1 MKVLMTADAV
11 GGVWTYVLELA
22 RALLPF
28 NVEVVVAVKGGQR
41 LSADQRAAARLAN
54 VRLFESAFKL
64 EWQEDPWEDVDRAGQ
79 WLLGL
84 EAQLNPDVI
93 HLNDFCHGDL
103 PFHAPVLVVGHSC
116 VVSWWEAVRGT
127 ELPLQWQR
135 YWSAVRAGI
144 RGADAVVAP
153 PAAMLES
160 LERHYGPLPFARVI
174 HNGRTLEGPEPTGPR
189 KRLVLAAG
197 RIWDEAK
204 NITQLSKIA
213 SRVPW
218 PVAVAG
224 EARGVPL
231 PGVKKLGPLKPEELA
246 VWLKRAA
253 IYALP
258 VRYEPFGLSI
268 LEAALAGCALVVGDI
283 PSQRELWCGAAELVP
298 PDDPEALASALE
310 RLTRDGPLRAAMAAA
325 ARRRA
330 ARYAPDRM
338 AAGYAGLYL
347 ELARRS
353 QAPVLEVPSS
363 CASSSSAT
371 P

>member
-11 GGVWTYVLELA
+11 GGVWTYVVELA
-22 RALLPF
+22 KAFLPLGI
-28 NVEVVVAVKGGQR
+28 EVVVAVKGGQR

-64 EWQEDPWEDVDRAGQ
+64 EWQDDPWDDLVRSAQ

-103 PFHAPVLVVGHSC
+103 PFRAPVVVVGHSC
-116 VVSWWEAVRGT
+116 RVSWWEAVKRT
-127 ELPLQWQR
+127 ELPPEWHR
-135 YWSAVRAGI
+135 YRNAVRAGI

-153 PAAMLES
+153 SATMLEA

-174 HNGRTLEGPEPTGPR
+174 YNGRALEGPEPSGPR
-189 KRLVLAAG
+189 KQLVLAAG

-204 NITQLSKIA
+204 NVTQLSKIA
-213 SRVPW
+213 SRIPW

-224 EARGVPL
+224 ETRGLAL

-298 PDDPEALASALE
+298 PDDPEALAQALQ
-310 RLTRDGPLRAAMAAA
+310 RLTRDGPLRTAMAAA

-330 ARYAPDRM
+330 SRYAPDRM
-338 AAGYAGLYL
+338 AAGYASLYL
-347 ELARRS
+347 EVARRAQGRFPVAS
-353 QAPVLEVPSS
+353 AACAPQHE
-363 CASSSSAT
+363 ASL
-371 P
+371 

>member
-22 RALLPF
+22 RALAPSG
-28 NVEVVVAVKGGQR
+28 VEVVVAIKGGQR

-54 VRLFESAFKL
+54 VRMFESAFKL
-64 EWQEDPWEDVDRAGQ
+64 EWQEEPWEDVHRAGE

-84 EAQLNPDVI
+84 EAQVQPDVI
-93 HLNDFCHGDL
+93 HLNDFAHGDL
-103 PFHAPVLVVGHSC
+103 PFRAPVLVVGHSC
-116 VVSWWEAVRGT
+116 VLSWWEAVKKT
-127 ELPLQWQR
+127 ALPPEWQR
-135 YWSAVRAGI
+135 YRNAVRAGI

-153 PAAMLES
+153 SSAMLAA

-174 HNGRTLEGPEPTGPR
+174 YNGRALEEGGDPPGPR

-197 RIWDEAK
+197 RIWDEGK
-204 NITQLSKIA
+204 NIAQLAKVA
-213 SRVPW
+213 SRVDW
-218 PVAVAG
+218 PIAVAG
-224 EARGVPL
+224 EARGMSL
-231 PGVKKLGPLKPEELA
+231 PGLKKLGPLSHSDLA
-246 VWLKRAA
+246 TWLRRAA

-283 PSQRELWCGAAELVP
+283 PSQRELWGGAAEFVP
-298 PDDPEALASALE
+298 PDDVEALAAALQL
-310 RLTRDGPLRAAMAAA
+310 LTLDGPRRATLAAA

-330 ARYAPDRM
+330 TRYAPDRM

-353 QAPVLEVPSS
+353 HAGSVEGLPVEQGEAAP
-363 CASSSSAT
+363 
-371 P
+371 

>member
-1 MKVLMTADAV
+1 MKILMTADAV

-22 RALLPF
+22 RALAPF
-28 NVEVVVAVKGGQR
+28 DVEVVVAVKGGQR
-41 LSADQRAAARLAN
+41 LSADQRSAARRAN
-54 VRLFESAFKL
+54 VRMFESAFKL
-64 EWQEDPWEDVDRAGQ
+64 EWQDDPWDDVLRAGE

-84 EAQLNPDVI
+84 EAQVQPDVI
-93 HLNDFCHGDL
+93 HLNDFAHGDL
-103 PFHAPVLVVGHSC
+103 PFRAAVVVVGHSC
-116 VVSWWEAVRGT
+116 VLSWWEAVKKT
-127 ELPLQWQR
+127 SLPPELAR
-135 YWSAVRAGI
+135 YRSVVRAGI

-153 PAAMLES
+153 SSAMLAA

-174 HNGRTLEGPEPTGPR
+174 YNGRALEGEDVPGPR
-189 KRLVLAAG
+189 KQLVLAAG
-197 RIWDEAK
+197 RIWDEGK
-204 NITQLSKIA
+204 NITQLC
-213 SRVPW
+213 RVAERLSW

-231 PGVKKLGPLKPEELA
+231 PGLKKLGPLSPAELA
-246 VWLKRAA
+246 TWLRRAA
-253 IYALP
+253 IYVLP

-283 PSQRELWCGAAELVP
+283 PSQRELWGGAAEFVP
-298 PDDPEALASALE
+298 PDDAEALAAALE
-310 RLTRDGPLRAAMAAA
+310 RLTHDGPRRATLAAA

-330 ARYAPDRM
+330 TRYAPDRM

-353 QAPVLEVPSS
+353 HSWNPEVAS
-363 CASSSSAT
+363 CAPSSSAT